1 MIDLNQYEE
10 VAPSTSLV
18 ESVRN
23 FGYDFNTAIS
33 DLIDNSIT
41 AGSSSIS
48 IMLLFENGEP
58 TILVHDDGCGMTEA
72 QLSENIVLGSKT
84 PRRERTR

>member
-58 TILVHDDGCGMTEA
+58 TILVHDDGRGMHHVEEGRMG
-72 QLSENIVLGSKT
+72 LS
-84 PRRERTR
+84 